1 MILKTT
7 NGNDRIRKAKDSE
20 NRSGGSP
27 GEPLRLKS
35 RLTGN
40 LAQWVRER
48 DGACSCRRAVEWRA
62 VMKLKDWDDR
72 EEKELGQE
80 PESRGTQDAQ
90 DADFEDR
97 EPEEALP
104 PLQPWAKA
112 AIFMGLTVL
121 AAVICAVLWHV
132 THPDKPE
139 GGDRGSLAEASQPE
153 SDDSGQPPEAEG
165 NPAQGEG
172 AGEEP
177 ESDFAGAA
185 DSETPAEPESEPAEN
200 GTASSAPGASAPPDA
215 SKGPQ
220 NQPESPQPTA
230 EPQPTVQP
238 TPEPASRPQAGN
250 PEAGEDDMR
259 MTFMVVQE
267 SVTPKDAVNLRTMP
281 TTTDDRNIVV
291 KIQNGEALSRTGIN
305 NDTGWSRIDYNGQ
318 TLYAVSQYLTTD
330 LNYKTP
336 VAPTDPN
343 RVTTADGTE
352 VIFENCDDWIT
363 PKEYVNLRTE
373 PSTLQENAT
382 VSCRLNYGEKA
393 HRTGFSADFGWS
405 RVEYGGQILYVV
417 TSFVYTVP
425 AE

>member
-1 MILKTT
+1 
-7 NGNDRIRKAKDSE
+7 
-20 NRSGGSP
+20 
-27 GEPLRLKS
+27 
-35 RLTGN
+35 
-40 LAQWVRER
+40 
-48 DGACSCRRAVEWRA
+48 
-62 VMKLKDWDDR
+62 MKLKDWGDQ
-72 EEKELGQE
+72 EEKELEQE

-90 DADFEDR
+90 EADFEDR
-97 EPEEALP
+97 EPEEELP

-153 SDDSGQPPEAEG
+153 SDDSGQSPEAEG

-177 ESDFAGAA
+177 EPDFAGAA
-185 DSETPAEPESEPAEN
+185 DSETPAEPESEPAES
-200 GTASSAPGASAPPDA
+200 GAASSAPGASAPPDA
-215 SKGPQ
+215 SESPQ
-220 NQPESPQPTA
+220 DQPESPQPTA
-230 EPQPTVQP
+230 EPQPTSQP
-238 TPEPASRPQAGN
+238 TPEPTSQPQAGN
-250 PEAGEDDMR
+250 PEDGADDIR

-330 LNYKTP
+330 LN
-336 VAPTDPN
+336 
-343 RVTTADGTE
+343 
-352 VIFENCDDWIT
+352 
-363 PKEYVNLRTE
+363 
-373 PSTLQENAT
+373 
-382 VSCRLNYGEKA
+382 
-393 HRTGFSADFGWS
+393 
-405 RVEYGGQILYVV
+405 
-417 TSFVYTVP
+417 
-425 AE
+425 